1 MILVLMGVS
10 GCGKTTV
17 GVRLAEELGWE
28 FIDGDDHHPPE
39 NRQKMGLGEGLTESD
54 RAPWLRKLVGLILR
68 RAGEGKQAVL
78 ACSALS
84 ASSRRL
90 LGACP
95 GVRFVHLVG
104 PFALIRERLVSRRH
118 AFMDSSLLAS
128 QFEALERDATVPE
141 VDVRLPITEVV
152 AAVRA
157 LLVGE
162 AVV

>member
-1 MILVLMGVS
+1 MGVS

-17 GVRLAEELGWE
+17 GARLAEELGWE

-39 NRQKMGLGEGLTESD
+39 NRQKMGRGDPLTEAD
-54 RAPWLRKLVGLILR
+54 RAPWLAGLLSLIQS
-68 RAGEGKQAVL
+68 RAGQGEQAVL

-90 LGACP
+90 LDACP

-104 PFALIRERLVSRRH
+104 SFALLERRIAGRQH
-118 AFMDSSLLAS
+118 AFMDPALLAS
-128 QFEALERDATVPE
+128 QFEALERPAAVPE
-141 VDVRLPITEVV
+141 VDVSLPIAEVV

-157 LLVGE
+157 LILGE
-162 AVV
+162 PVREVSP